1 MYANNICTTCTA
13 AITRVQRHSKTARRK
28 PLLIFFLVLGFCILF
43 CIFSVIRSSQT
54 LSSLQYHTIENLVK
68 IFNQTEKDS
77 NTATGNTRQ
86 DHDTNRGSSGSSRH
100 FWEQEDNPSC
110 FHLDKI
116 CHGNGEWFYDDVH
129 NNQVATSSRMLLN
142 QPSITYSSVD
152 IPEEYD
158 PDERYYFNVSSPSAS
173 QNRTANNSRT
183 PANCPYSS
191 TPYHLSVQS
200 FYNDMIGEFY
210 SRTIRGLNEWMRDY
224 PPKSEED
231 VQLYVHFASEE
242 RQTLFHGHRLFLG
255 ALPQNDKIDSFLS
268 LIQNQRCQCFEKLIF
283 CGYNLE
289 DDNLDDEYED
299 DIIEDNEQ
307 TFFTADRVVHL
318 DSDYACDKRGF
329 RRGNRCTAYN
339 HIRQDLLSRYERKDP
354 LLQEKIREY
363 RRNILLK
370 NGVTPQQIGDVDE
383 WKIVGLT
390 DRKARRV
397 WLNINEIIHTCE
409 TKFLLRK
416 KVVCIKVNV
425 EEANSIQ
432 AQLLM
437 HMSLNSMIGIHGAQ
451 LSHGILLPQDGSIL
465 EILPWIP

>member
-13 AITRVQRHSKTARRK
+13 AITRVQRHSDAARRK

-68 IFNQTEKDS
+68 MFNQTEEDNNIATDS
-77 NTATGNTRQ
+77 KSQGQ
-86 DHDTNRGSSGSSRH
+86 DTNEGSSESSRH
-100 FWEQEDNPSC
+100 FWEQEDNLSC

-116 CHGNGEWFYDDVH
+116 CHGNGIWFYDDVH
-129 NNQVATSSRMLLN
+129 NNHVSTSSRMLLN

-191 TPYHLSVQS
+191 TPYHLIVQS

-268 LIQNQRCQCFEKLIF
+268 LIQNERCQCFEKLIF

-329 RRGNRCTAYN
+329 RRGNRCAAYN
-339 HIRQDLLSRYERKDP
+339 HIRQGLLSRYERKDP

-363 RRNILLK
+363 RHNILLK

-397 WLNINEIIHTCE
+397 WLNINDIIHTCE
-409 TKFLLRK
+409 TKFLRK

-451 LSHGILLPQDGSIL
+451 LSHGVLLPQDGPIL